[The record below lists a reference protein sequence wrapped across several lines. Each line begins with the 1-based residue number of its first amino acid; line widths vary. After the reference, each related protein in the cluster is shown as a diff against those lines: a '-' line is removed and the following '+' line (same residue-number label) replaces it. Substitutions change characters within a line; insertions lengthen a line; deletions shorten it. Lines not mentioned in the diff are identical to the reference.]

1 MKMACDLQTCISS
14 PAYLCSWGSRF
25 LGVAVRR
32 GAVPG
37 VAVPGVAI
45 AGVTETAE
53 NRNAKP
59 PPVAVATG
67 GGDVD
72 KQEALT

>member
-14 PAYLCSWGSRF
+14 PAYLCSWERGSWEGSRF
-25 LGVAVRR
+25 LGVT
-32 GAVPG
+32 VPG
-37 VAVPGVAI
+37 VAV
-45 AGVTETAE
+45 AGGAETAE
-53 NRNAKP
+53 SRNAKP